1 MKYWQVYWKLFIKL
15 FSSILYFGKFRS
27 NTTAYEENESKNPWT
42 GAPLSCFLRG
52 QTVQDQV
59 SLKGLRKLSS
69 TSVYETLPLLRMD
82 LNYCYLSRPKK
93 EWTYLVLKNK
103 FVVLHKDW
111 LKDQC
116 SYQCFYLFQEEA
128 FTTRKNEN
136 KKIFEFPLLFSQ
148 KGQQEQVSN
157 CFPTKC

>member
-136 KKIFEFPLLFSQ
+136 KKNLWVSTFILTKRAARASVQLL
-148 KGQQEQVSN
+148 SN
-157 CFPTKC
+157 